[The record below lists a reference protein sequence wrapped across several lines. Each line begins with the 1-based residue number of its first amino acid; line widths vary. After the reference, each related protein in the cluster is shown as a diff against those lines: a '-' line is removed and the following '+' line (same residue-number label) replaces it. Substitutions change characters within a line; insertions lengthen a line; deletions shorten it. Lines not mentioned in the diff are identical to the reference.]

1 MADRIEQ
8 LRRMLDSDPEDAF
21 CLYALGM
28 EYAGRDEHQAAAAHL
43 EQSLASDPNQP
54 YACFQLARALS
65 QLQQSEQA
73 ASAIDRGLEVAQSQ
87 GDEKAYAELAELR
100 RTLRLDG

>member
-28 EYAGRDEHQAAAAHL
+28 EYAGQGEHQAAAAHL
-43 EQSLASDPNQP
+43 EQSLGSDPDQP
-54 YACFQLARALS
+54 YACFQLARSLA
-65 QLQQSEQA
+65 QLRRSADA
-73 ASAIDRGLEVAQSQ
+73 ASAIDRGLEIAQAQ
-87 GDEKAYAELAELR
+87 GDEKAFGELAELKVS
-100 RTLRLDG
+100 LRLDD